1 MLSEYR
7 NRLII
12 FTRYPETGKT
22 KTRLISLLGAE
33 GAANLQRKM
42 TEHTLKQ
49 MKTVSA
55 SDEIT
60 VEIRYDG
67 GNEEMMRGWLGS
79 DYEYNFQGSGDL
91 GYRMLRA
98 FEDAFKTGAA
108 NAVIIGT
115 DIPDITGADIER
127 AFAALRQNNMVLGP
141 AEDGGYYLIGL
152 QKLSLLSG
160 IERIFSGMAWG
171 RRDVFHKTLTTAKE
185 IGLEVSIL
193 DQRKDVDRPEDIA
206 VWDRSRVL
214 RRCDVPS
221 DRISVIVPALNEADD
236 IAETLSSIGYGNNT
250 EVIVV
255 DGGSHDDTVSIAKT
269 RGARV
274 IKGSP
279 PRSQQMNLG
288 ADAAS
293 GDVLLFLH
301 ADTRLPENFDRHILG
316 VIKLPGVVAGAFSL
330 HIDSPVPALRF
341 IERIANW
348 RSRCLK
354 TPYGDQAIF
363 VLSSTFHELG
373 GFPNIPIM
381 EDFELIRK
389 LRKKGDIVT
398 LPEPVQTSARR
409 WLNFGI
415 LKTTLINQLII
426 VSYFMGISPVAI
438 ARLYSRRK
446 GIS

>member
-1 MLSEYR
+1 MPATYK
-7 NRLII
+7 NRLIV
-12 FTRYPETGKT
+12 FTRYPEIGKT
-22 KTRLISLLGAE
+22 KTRLIPLLGAE
-33 GAANLQRKM
+33 GAANLHRKM
-42 TEHTLKQ
+42 TEHTLSQ
-49 MKTVSA
+49 VAA
-55 SDEIT
+55 SDSNEIV
-60 VEIRYDG
+60 VEIRFDG
-67 GNEEMMRGWLGS
+67 GDKELMKRWLGS
-79 DYEYNFQGSGDL
+79 RYRYSTQGGGDL

-115 DIPDITGADIER
+115 DIPDITGGDIQR
-127 AFAALRQNNMVLGP
+127 AFDALQKKNMVLGP

-152 QKLSLLSG
+152 QKASLLNG
-160 IERIFSGMAWG
+160 IQRIFDGMEWG
-171 RRDVFHKTLTTAKE
+171 RRDVFHKTLTAAKE

-193 DQRKDVDRPEDIA
+193 DQRKDVDRPEDIS
-206 VWDRSRVL
+206 VWNRSRVL
-214 RRCDVPS
+214 RRGNVSS
-221 DRISVIVPALNEADD
+221 DRISVIIPALNEADN
-236 IAETLSSIGYGNNT
+236 ISETLSSIGRGSNT

-269 RGARV
+269 LGARV
-274 IKGSP
+274 INGLPS
-279 PRSQQMNLG
+279 RSRQMNQG

-341 IERIANW
+341 IEGMANW
-348 RSRCLK
+348 RSRYLRM
-354 TPYGDQAIF
+354 PYGDQAIF
-363 VLSSTFHELG
+363 MLSVTFRELG
-373 GFPNIPIM
+373 GFPDIPIM
-381 EDFELIRK
+381 EDFELIQR
-389 LRKKGDIVT
+389 LRKKGNIVT

-409 WLNFGI
+409 WLNCGV

-438 ARLYSRRK
+438 ARLYSGRK
-446 GIS
+446 RIS

>member
-1 MLSEYR
+1 MLSEYI
-7 NRLII
+7 NRLIV
-12 FTRYPETGKT
+12 FTRCPETGKT
-22 KTRLISLLGAE
+22 KTRLIPLLGAE

-98 FEDAFKTGAA
+98 FEDAFKAGAA
-108 NAVIIGT
+108 TAVIIGT
-115 DIPDITGADIER
+115 DIPDITGADIQR
-127 AFAALRQNNMVLGP
+127 AFAELRQNNMVLGP

-152 QKLSLLSG
+152 QKASQMNG
-160 IERIFSGMAWG
+160 IHNLFDGMNWGERDIFY
-171 RRDVFHKTLTTAKE
+171 KTLNAARG
-185 IGLEVSIL
+185 IGLRVSIL
-193 DQRKDVDRPEDIA
+193 DQRKDVDRPEDISI
-206 VWDRSRVL
+206 WERFRVL
-214 RRCDVPS
+214 RSRDAAS
-221 DRISVIVPALNEADD
+221 EQISVIIPALNEADN

-279 PRSQQMNLG
+279 PRSRQMNQG

-316 VIKLPGVVAGAFSL
+316 VIKLPGISAGAFTL
-330 HIDSPVPALRF
+330 HIDSPVFSLRL
-341 IERIANW
+341 IERIANL

-373 GFPNIPIM
+373 GFPDIPIM

-426 VSYFMGISPVAI
+426 VSYFMGISPVGI